1 MRAIVL
7 VLSIIGIGI
16 LGCTQASATPTLSP
30 TSTSAAVP
38 TATVAPSPTSTTTPV
53 PTTTATT
60 VPPTATA
67 TSLPTATTTPEPLF
81 LVVTEPQADS
91 VVNSSPISVA
101 GSTTPDAV
109 VSINGEAVE
118 VDIDGAFS
126 AQVILEEGPNSIE
139 VVASNL
145 QGEQGNVIL
154 ALIYLP

>member
-7 VLSIIGIGI
+7 VLSIVSIGI
-16 LGCTQASATPTLSP
+16 LGCTQASATS
-30 TSTSAAVP
+30 
-38 TATVAPSPTSTTTPV
+38 TAT
-53 PTTTATT
+53 
-60 VPPTATA
+60 
-67 TSLPTATTTPEPLF
+67 PTATTTPAPTATAISLPAATVTPEPFF
-81 LVVTEPQADS
+81 LVVTEPQGDS
-91 VVNSSPISVA
+91 IVTSNPISVA

-126 AQVILEEGPNSIE
+126 TQVTLEEGPNVIE

-145 QGEQGNVIL
+145 QGDQESVIL